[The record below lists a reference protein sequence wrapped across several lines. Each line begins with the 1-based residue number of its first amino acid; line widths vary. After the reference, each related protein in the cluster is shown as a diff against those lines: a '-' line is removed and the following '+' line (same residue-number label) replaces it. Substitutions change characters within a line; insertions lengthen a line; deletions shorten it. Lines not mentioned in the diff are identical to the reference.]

1 MNWIK
6 TSKAK
11 PDLNNGNFHYRIS
24 KRSFIAIG
32 TIGGISLIRSFTT
45 CCKAIMSASDRNCLH
60 QIIQSLLMLIDCIVL
75 SAVTQES
82 NKQLLLTIFITV
94 ITKNCMY

>member
-1 MNWIK
+1 
-6 TSKAK
+6 
-11 PDLNNGNFHYRIS
+11 
-24 KRSFIAIG
+24 
-32 TIGGISLIRSFTT
+32 
-45 CCKAIMSASDRNCLH
+45 MSASDRNCLH